1 MISEIVVLVADEYS
15 AFHERIVGFL
25 EDEGLKVSVLS
36 PNGEES
42 SASPI
47 KNRQRFLPDDG
58 HAEAAD
64 KLMPVSVTDNQSLTC
79 VIFTNAD
86 EAFISLESTSRTQ
99 ASEHLKKHVESIIR
113 VMMKTPERHRP
124 RFHPLGPEGAIR
136 PHRLCGMI
144 GRSPK
149 MQQIFSLVER
159 VAPINPTVL
168 ITGETGVGKELV
180 ARAIHSLGPRENKPF
195 VAINCCALSENLR
208 ESELFGHEKG
218 AFTGAIKSKPG
229 KFEIA
234 HRGTIFLDEIG
245 DISPAMQIKLL
256 RVLQEK
262 KVERVGGNGSI
273 DVDIRIV
280 AATNQDLKA
289 KINEGKFRLDLFY
302 RLNVFSIHVP
312 PLRERTEDIPLL
324 AYSFL
329 DRLNQAR
336 SCDRDEIGSIDDCSS
351 CPKRTRRC
359 SCCHEKEIAP
369 LAMRQLLDYE
379 WPGNIRELEN
389 VIERAF
395 ITTEGPVIDRFD
407 FLKTNASN
415 SLPAA
420 DQVWL
425 DMPFSKARA
434 EVVEQFE
441 RAYFMEALRRCEGNI
456 TDTAKMT
463 GISPRTVLRKM
474 NEFSLDKRDFK
485 KRLPGRA
492 KSGQACRF
500 PTQMSE
506 IE

>member
-64 KLMPVSVTDNQSLTC
+64 KLMPVSVTGNQSLTC

-124 RFHPLGPEGAIR
+124 HFHPLGPEGAIR

-195 VAINCCALSENLR
+195 VAINCCALSENLL

-218 AFTGAIKSKPG
+218 AFTGAIKSNGFDNLKLTR
-229 KFEIA
+229 K
-234 HRGTIFLDEIG
+234 RG
-245 DISPAMQIKLL
+245 
-256 RVLQEK
+256 
-262 KVERVGGNGSI
+262 
-273 DVDIRIV
+273 
-280 AATNQDLKA
+280 
-289 KINEGKFRLDLFY
+289 
-302 RLNVFSIHVP
+302 
-312 PLRERTEDIPLL
+312 
-324 AYSFL
+324 
-329 DRLNQAR
+329 
-336 SCDRDEIGSIDDCSS
+336 
-351 CPKRTRRC
+351 
-359 SCCHEKEIAP
+359 
-369 LAMRQLLDYE
+369 
-379 WPGNIRELEN
+379 
-389 VIERAF
+389 
-395 ITTEGPVIDRFD
+395 
-407 FLKTNASN
+407 
-415 SLPAA
+415 
-420 DQVWL
+420 
-425 DMPFSKARA
+425 
-434 EVVEQFE
+434 
-441 RAYFMEALRRCEGNI
+441 
-456 TDTAKMT
+456 
-463 GISPRTVLRKM
+463 
-474 NEFSLDKRDFK
+474 
-485 KRLPGRA
+485 
-492 KSGQACRF
+492 
-500 PTQMSE
+500 
-506 IE
+506 